1 MPKPTKEEQADRD
14 RREMGRWEAMRDRG
28 AGIARENARQERQ
41 QARTDRAE
49 ASEKSGPA
57 HKV

>member
-28 AGIARENARQERQ
+28 AEIMRESARQEGQAAKPDRDRQ
-41 QARTDRAE
+41 REEGVPTRRA
-49 ASEKSGPA
+49 
-57 HKV
+57 